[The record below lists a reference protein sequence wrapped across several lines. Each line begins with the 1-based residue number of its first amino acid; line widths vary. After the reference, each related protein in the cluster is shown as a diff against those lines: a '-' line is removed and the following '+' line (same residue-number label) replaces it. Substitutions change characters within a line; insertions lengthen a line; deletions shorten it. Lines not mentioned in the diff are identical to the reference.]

1 MDVAIVGFGFAG
13 LATLAHLVDRT
24 AKPLRVAVVA
34 PDASGH
40 GLAYGTRNPAHV
52 LNVLADRMGAWAHA
66 PEDFS
71 RWLRDSSTAERCCES
86 LGVPIPGPE
95 DYAPRALFACYLD
108 SVRELTLRHAHEK
121 GVEILWITA
130 TADRL
135 TRDGELWRL
144 TAGSADIH
152 ARSCVLATGNETR
165 SVLGAVDHPDFHVG
179 PWQLTDSHVAAWGA
193 GQVVLVGTGLTAI
206 DALLSVRSLG
216 FRGEIVAFSRS
227 GQLPRAH
234 LRTNETLALPRPR
247 VDGIDSL
254 QSLLETIQRTPQL
267 GHDWRVVVDALRPDT
282 PDIWQ
287 RFSQSDQAEVA
298 RDWSTVWS
306 VHRHRMAPHLAD
318 RISEEISTGQLRIAA
333 TRQLTAT
340 VHDQRLQFDAELPD
354 GTVERLRPAAV
365 IDCTGPELSWSS
377 SRQTLPR
384 RLLQDGICTPHHT
397 GLGIVAD
404 DRHQIAERLYAIGS
418 PLTGQLWES
427 IAVPELRDQAATIAA
442 QLGLPRP
449 PR

>member
-135 TRDGELWRL
+135 TRDGE
-144 TAGSADIH
+144 
-152 ARSCVLATGNETR
+152 
-165 SVLGAVDHPDFHVG
+165 
-179 PWQLTDSHVAAWGA
+179 
-193 GQVVLVGTGLTAI
+193 
-206 DALLSVRSLG
+206 
-216 FRGEIVAFSRS
+216 
-227 GQLPRAH
+227 